1 MANCGDNYMD
11 GQRLR
16 CRRPP
21 PHQHLRDARRIDR
34 GQGRHGRIAESY
46 GALIEYLV
54 SQCRRHG
61 VAIHLGAIV
70 KAIDADRRR
79 ITVHCDDGAI
89 FEAAAAILPVPLPVL
104 RKSCCLRRRARRRQL
119 VPTSASAM
127 SSKFCCASPQG
138 GGLITAGEPRRPVV
152 SAFQRDHPT
161 WWTSTRPDMRCLT
174 GWFDGAE
181 DRGHRTIG
189 ATGDAGVSLDVRRD
203 ELHRSA
209 VPTGPSA
216 VLLRRRQVARSSR
229 PRSVAS

>member
-1 MANCGDNYMD
+1 MAISNMANCGDNYMD

-21 PHQHLRDARRIDR
+21 PHQHLRAARRIDR

-138 GGLITAGEPRRPVV
+138 GGLITAGETSSTCRFCVPTRPPDLVDQHPAGHAVLDGLVRRRRRSWPPDHRRYRRRWRQPRR
-152 SAFQRDHPT
+152 A
-161 WWTSTRPDMRCLT
+161 
-174 GWFDGAE
+174 
-181 DRGHRTIG
+181 
-189 ATGDAGVSLDVRRD
+189 
-203 ELHRSA
+203 
-209 VPTGPSA
+209 
-216 VLLRRRQVARSSR
+216 
-229 PRSVAS
+229 

>member
-21 PHQHLRDARRIDR
+21 PHQHLRAARRIDR

-152 SAFQRDHPT
+152 SAFQRDHPDLVDPVPG
-161 WWTSTRPDMRCLT
+161 WTC
-174 GWFDGAE
+174 GAN
-181 DRGHRTIG
+181 G
-189 ATGDAGVSLDVRRD
+189 LVRR
-203 ELHRSA
+203 
-209 VPTGPSA
+209 
-216 VLLRRRQVARSSR
+216 RRRSWPPDHRRFRRDWRQ
-229 PRSVAS
+229 PRRT